1 MAASPALADDLAL
14 RYDLLLSVDVTQDPH
29 DMAQAFIAPF
39 VERTA
44 LDYAAI
50 WMREKDESMQRV
62 CAPPDAARGPGR
74 MALPHPLLDRLSD
87 GTPLTLHATDP
98 ALAAMRPE
106 LDLRRGAF
114 AAVPL
119 GDLGFIELVDTA
131 RTAPF
136 SADDLAPLAPVFTKL
151 HRALQGGRAHRRLLR
166 EVDERRRAE
175 DQVRRSQSRL
185 STLIQSLQD
194 AVLVENE
201 DREVLLANRA
211 FCDLFEIEAPPSELK
226 GADCVAAAHAAKTL
240 FQDPT
245 VLTDRVDAILE
256 RGDAVTAETLHRT
269 DGRIIERSYVP
280 IQLGGQALGHL
291 WTYCDVTAQRRA
303 SARLREREQAY
314 RQLVESA
321 SDLIYRCDLRGR
333 FTYVNPVAVQKT
345 GYIRPDLLGRHY
357 TTLVREDHRADVRAF
372 YRRQIRDRVPDTHR
386 EFPIVTA
393 DGEEIWLSQRVQLVR
408 EAGTVVGVQAVARD
422 ATARWRTEQALRA
435 REERF
440 RTMFEK
446 HSAPMLLINPESGAI
461 FDANASALAFYGYS
475 DEAMRSMTIQD
486 INQLPPEEVARR
498 RADAEAGARNRFV
511 FPHRLQSGAVRT
523 VEVYSTPITVQG
535 ESLLFSILHDIT
547 ARKQAEARLRRSEER
562 WRRLVE
568 SHRDPIVISIDG
580 VIRYINP
587 AGADTFG
594 AGSPDDLIGT
604 ELFAFAVDP
613 EIRDTLRTRNA
624 RLQQGQPTTP
634 LEHTIER
641 ADGTRRTIVSY
652 SLPVNYEGQRA
663 AQTVIHDVTEERE
676 AESALRHLTSF
687 YEQVFNSMPIDL
699 AIFDPEGR
707 YQHVNSSAVSD
718 PDRRKQMIGM
728 DDVEYAQ
735 WRGHDVERARGRLA
749 TLHRVARTR
758 EAEQFEETVAAP
770 DGTTRHFIRF
780 VTPVVQD
787 DEVVQVLGYG
797 MEITQRKRVEKAL
810 RAAKRQAEASLA
822 AKERFL
828 ATMSHEIRTPLNAV
842 LGMAHLLAESEL
854 TDAQRSYLDSILF
867 SGRTL
872 LTLLDTVLD
881 FARVDNGDIALEPAP
896 FAPTALARRVC
907 DMFRSKAAE
916 KDVALTVDLS
926 PSVPDQVVGDAAR
939 VGQILTN
946 LVSNALK
953 FTDAGS
959 IQLSLAP
966 TAPPDDA
973 PGPRDDAATWLALRV
988 SDTGI
993 GIAPEEQE
1001 RIFDDFARADAPDVH
1016 ARDGVGLGLAIVHRL
1031 LKAMGGTIEVDS
1043 AVGVGSTFTLRL
1055 PFAPVPSAETEAPSP
1070 AASAPR
1076 SRRAPSPLPAEASR
1090 LDGARI
1096 LVADDNAINQVVA
1109 RDLLRHRGARVDV
1122 VDDGAAAV
1130 RAATNTAYDAI
1141 LMDVQMPQLDGL
1153 EATRRLRQQGLTAPI
1168 IALTASM
1175 LEENRQQ
1182 AFDAGMDA
1190 FVRKPFTPDALYRT
1204 VATHLR
1210 SPDAPRSA
1218 HPETVPAD
1226 EAPPDDAPLVDLSFL
1241 RDNLEDPATVRTLAE
1256 TFIGQAATFIEDV
1269 TAART
1274 AGDGAQIKTCVH
1286 WMKSSSRMVGA
1297 RQLAHRLQAL
1307 EAAELPYD
1315 DDALDAALA
1324 AARTTRTAMI
1334 DQLER
1339 DAQSG

>member
-1 MAASPALADDLAL
+1 
-14 RYDLLLSVDVTQDPH
+14 
-29 DMAQAFIAPF
+29 MAQAFIAPF

-62 CAPPDAARGPGR
+62 CALPDAARGPGR

-291 WTYCDVTAQRRA
+291 WTYRDVTAQRRA

-333 FTYVNPVAVQKT
+333 FTYVNPVAVQTT

-422 ATARWRTEQALRA
+422 VTARRRNEQALRA

-440 RTMFEK
+440 RTMFEE

-535 ESLLFSILHDIT
+535 ESLLFSIIHDIT
-547 ARKQAEARLRRSEER
+547 ERREAEEKLRQSEER

-568 SHRDPIVISIDG
+568 SHRDPIVITVG
-580 VIRYINP
+580 GTIRYINP
-587 AGADTFG
+587 AGARIFG
-594 AGSPDDLIGT
+594 AEAPKEIIGRSPTD
-604 ELFAFAVDP
+604 FATGPDVL
-613 EIRDTLRTRNA
+613 EKLHVRNR
-624 RLQQGQPTTP
+624 RLDRGQPTEP

-641 ADGTRRTIVSY
+641 LDGEERTIVSY
-652 SLPVNYEGQRA
+652 SQPIEYKGEPA
-663 AQTVIHDVTEERE
+663 AQTVIRDITEQRE
-676 AESALRHLTSF
+676 AEEELRHLKDF
-687 YEQVFNSMPIDL
+687 YEQVLNAMPIDL
-699 AIFDPEGR
+699 AIFDPAGR

-718 PDRRKQMIGM
+718 PDLRKQMIGM

-735 WRGHDVERARGRLA
+735 WRGHDVDAARARLTSLR
-749 TLHRVARTR
+749 RVARTR
-758 EAEQFEETVAAP
+758 EMEQFEETIEDQNGNP
-770 DGTTRHFIRF
+770 RHFIRF

-787 DEVVQVLGYG
+787 GAVVNVLGYG
-797 MEITQRKRVEKAL
+797 LEITQRKQVEMEL
-810 RAAKRQAEASLA
+810 RDAKEQAEASLA

-842 LGMAHLLAESEL
+842 LGMAQLLARTDL
-854 TDAQRSYLDSILF
+854 TEKQRSYLQSILF
-867 SGRTL
+867 SGDTL

-881 FARVDNGDIALEPAP
+881 FATLEAGEVDFEKVAFDPVR
-896 FAPTALARRVC
+896 LAHHMR
-907 DMFRSKAAE
+907 DMLRSKAEESKLDFRIEA
-916 KDVALTVDLS
+916 DPQLPTS
-926 PSVPDQVVGDAAR
+926 VVGDAAR

-946 LVSNALK
+946 LGSNALK
-953 FTDAGS
+953 FTDDGS
-959 IQLSLAP
+959 VVIHVEEDPDAAAPANGPDAP
-966 TAPPDDA
+966 TWI
-973 PGPRDDAATWLALRV
+973 TFRV
-988 SDTGI
+988 EDTGI
-993 GIAPEEQE
+993 GIPPEQQE
-1001 RIFDDFARADAPDVH
+1001 HVFGHFNQADADTGERRTEP
-1016 ARDGVGLGLAIVHRL
+1016 REGTGLGLAIVQTL
-1031 LKAMGGTIEVDS
+1031 VDQMGGTIDLES
-1043 AVGVGSTFTLRL
+1043 TPGEGSVFIVRL
-1055 PFAPVPSAETEAPSP
+1055 PFATDGAASTWNGAALSGARPVLADAPFPEAAVPSARPKD
-1070 AASAPR
+1070 
-1076 SRRAPSPLPAEASR
+1076 LPEER
-1090 LDGARI
+1090 LSGARL
-1096 LVADDNAINQVVA
+1096 LVVEDNETNQVVV
-1109 RDLLRHRGARVDV
+1109 RDLLVGWGAEVDV
-1122 VDDGAAAV
+1122 VGDGVAALE
-1130 RAATNTAYDAI
+1130 RLDTTTYDLV
-1141 LMDVQMPQLDGL
+1141 LMDVQMPRMDGL
-1153 EATRRLRQQGLTAPI
+1153 EATRRLRRDLDSDVPV

-1175 LEENRQQ
+1175 LRENRQE
-1182 AFDAGMDA
+1182 AFAAGMDA
-1190 FVRKPFTPDALYRT
+1190 FVSKPFKSESLYRA
-1204 VATHLR
+1204 VAEHLPGMKR
-1210 SPDAPRSA
+1210 PAAPSSGSG
-1218 HPETVPAD
+1218 PA
-1226 EAPPDDAPLVDLSFL
+1226 AK
-1241 RDNLEDPATVRTLAE
+1241 
-1256 TFIGQAATFIEDV
+1256 
-1269 TAART
+1269 
-1274 AGDGAQIKTCVH
+1274 AGDSSTLDLTFLYENMGGA
-1286 WMKSSSRMVGA
+1286 
-1297 RQLAHRLQAL
+1297 
-1307 EAAELPYD
+1307 EAAWDVVSTFRDQADAFVD
-1315 DDALDAALA
+1315 DLA
-1324 AARTTRTAMI
+1324 AARDTGDDERLGDLFHSMKSAAQLVGAERLGQLAQTLDRT
-1334 DQLER
+1334 DPPYPPDRL
-1339 DAQSG
+1339 DAIATAARETKAALDEKIVGLDPD